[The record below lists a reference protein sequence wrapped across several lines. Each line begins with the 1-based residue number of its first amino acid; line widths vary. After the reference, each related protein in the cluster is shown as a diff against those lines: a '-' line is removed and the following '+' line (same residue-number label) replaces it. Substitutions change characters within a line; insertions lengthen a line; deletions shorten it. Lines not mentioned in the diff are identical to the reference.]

1 MDSTLCLSEYALEES
16 NKKIIGGVFLRSND
30 GSIVTNNS
38 LDARVSLI
46 FEHLLPVIRN
56 SLFPKLTA

>member
-1 MDSTLCLSEYALEES
+1 V
-16 NKKIIGGVFLRSND
+16 IGGVFLRSND
-30 GSIVTNNS
+30 GGIVCNNS

-56 SLFPKLTA
+56 MLFPKSKDE